1 MVPCAAKAAGGT
13 ETALKAGAL
22 VEYRKDGD
30 RSVLVLLTEPNGK
43 TNWWAV
49 DQVRGRGCLVEGADG
64 AMKMTGD
71 SGKVRAVLVLFTGRD
86 GRTNWWVCVDNGRL
100 VEGIIQPMGATSE
113 RGGCTSRRWLYCQ
126 WQCLY
131 C

>member
-49 DQVRGRGCLVEGADG
+49 DQVRGRGCLVEETNG

-86 GRTNWWVCVDNGRL
+86 GRTNWWVVDQVRGQRAVGGRDCSTD
-100 VEGIIQPMGATSE
+100 GRHKRTW
-113 RGGCTSRRWLYCQ
+113 WLYCS
-126 WQCLY
+126 
-131 C
+131 